1 VARPLPS
8 IGALRAVVA
17 VVRKG
22 SIVRA
27 ADALCLT
34 PGAISRAIIDVERDL
49 GFSLFDRSRRQIVAT
64 PIANELANALE
75 MGMMALSR
83 AFDDARAQNQKVRPL
98 VLSCEPTF
106 LIRWLIPRL
115 AKLQHALGNDREVR
129 LVSAGGPVEFARGG
143 VDLAI
148 RRADFR
154 LDSTV
159 HARPFLSERVGPVVG
174 READALISETKL
186 SAVLLH
192 TATRPQGWA
201 DWVEASGV
209 RVSASRELR
218 FEHFYQS
225 LQAAVAGAGAA
236 IGPIA
241 LVADDIAAGSLKA
254 PFGFR
259 ADGSEYVLLN
269 SAEQGDSE
277 AFNTVHD
284 WLTTAVAPI
293 DLL

>member
-1 VARPLPS
+1 MTRPLPS

-34 PGAISRAIIDVERDL
+34 PGAISRAVIDVERDL

-64 PIANELANALE
+64 PIAIELADALE
-75 MGMMALSR
+75 TGMVALSR
-83 AFDDARAQNQKVRPL
+83 AFEDARVQNQKERPL

-115 AKLQHALGNDREVR
+115 AQLQGVLGNDRELR
-129 LVSAGGPVEFARGG
+129 LVSAGGPINFARGG

-154 LDSTV
+154 LDPTV

-174 READALISETKL
+174 READVRISETRL
-186 SAVLLH
+186 NAVLLH
-192 TATRPQGWA
+192 TATRPRGWA
-201 DWVEASGV
+201 DWAEASGV
-209 RVSASRELR
+209 SVAASRNLR

-236 IGPIA
+236 IGPLA
-241 LVADDIAAGSLKA
+241 LVADDIAAGSLTA

-259 ADGSEYVLLN
+259 ADGCEYVLLS
-269 SAEQGDSE
+269 SAEHGDGD
-277 AFNTVHD
+277 AFDTVHD
-284 WLTTAVAPI
+284 WLTTAVAPLN
-293 DLL
+293 LL

>member
-1 VARPLPS
+1 MQ
-8 IGALRAVVA
+8 AVVA

-22 SIVRA
+22 SIARA
-27 ADALCLT
+27 ADAMCLT
-34 PGAISRAIIDVERDL
+34 PGAISRSVIDVERNL

-64 PIANELANALE
+64 PIAIELVNALE
-75 MGMMALSR
+75 TGMGALSR
-83 AFDDARAQNQKVRPL
+83 ALDDARAQAEKARPL

-115 AKLQHALGNDREVR
+115 AQLQQVLGNDRELR
-129 LVSAGGPVEFARGG
+129 LVSAGGPIEFARGG

-154 LDSTV
+154 LDPTV

-174 READALISETKL
+174 RETDVSITATSL

-192 TATRPQGWA
+192 TATRPQGWT
-201 DWVEASGV
+201 DWAEASGV
-209 RVSASRELR
+209 TVSASRDLR

-241 LVADDIAAGSLKA
+241 LVADDIGAGSLSA

-259 ADGSEYVLLN
+259 ADGSEYALLR
-269 SAEQGDSE
+269 SAEQGEPE
-277 AFNTVHD
+277 AFDTVHD
-284 WLTTAVAPI
+284 WLLTAVRP
-293 DLL
+293 LEQL